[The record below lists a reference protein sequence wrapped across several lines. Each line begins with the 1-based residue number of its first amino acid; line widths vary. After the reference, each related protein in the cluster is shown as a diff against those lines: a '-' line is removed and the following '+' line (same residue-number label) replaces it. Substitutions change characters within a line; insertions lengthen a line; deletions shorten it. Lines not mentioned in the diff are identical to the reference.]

1 MRNNMKITTSQLR
14 KIIKEEISVIRK
26 NYINESLQ
34 SKVEALD
41 NAMKDFLNEFPADE
55 KDYACEQL
63 MNLAQGA
70 CDLLNQESISIDDIV
85 VDPSSLNNEQK
96 NFLNN
101 LLKMSVE
108 QLATQY
114 SDITG
119 EKYGRSSIIYS
130 DPGEEEII
138 KMILEVAYPELELK

>member
-1 MRNNMKITTSQLR
+1 
-14 KIIKEEISVIRK
+14 
-26 NYINESLQ
+26 
-34 SKVEALD
+34 
-41 NAMKDFLNEFPADE
+41 
-55 KDYACEQL
+55 
-63 MNLAQGA
+63 
-70 CDLLNQESISIDDIV
+70 
-85 VDPSSLNNEQK
+85 
-96 NFLNN
+96 
-101 LLKMSVE
+101 MSVE

>member
-1 MRNNMKITTSQLR
+1 MKITTSQLR

-34 SKVEALD
+34 SKGEQLS
-41 NAMKDFLNEFPADE
+41 NAMQDFLDEFPADQ
-55 KDYACEQL
+55 KKLACEQL

-130 DPGEEEII
+130 DQGEEEII

>member
-1 MRNNMKITTSQLR
+1 MKITTSQLR

-41 NAMKDFLNEFPADE
+41 NAMKDFLNEFPADQ

>member
-1 MRNNMKITTSQLR
+1 MKITTSQLR

>member
-41 NAMKDFLNEFPADE
+41 NAMQDFLDEFPADQ

>member
-1 MRNNMKITTSQLR
+1 MRSNMKITTSQLR

>member
-41 NAMKDFLNEFPADE
+41 NAMKDFLNEFPADQ

>member
-1 MRNNMKITTSQLR
+1 MKITTSQLR

-138 KMILEVAYPELELK
+138 KMILEVAYPELKLK

>member
-1 MRNNMKITTSQLR
+1 MKITTSQLR

-70 CDLLNQESISIDDIV
+70 CDLF
-85 VDPSSLNNEQK
+85 NE
-96 NFLNN
+96 
-101 LLKMSVE
+101 
-108 QLATQY
+108 
-114 SDITG
+114 
-119 EKYGRSSIIYS
+119 
-130 DPGEEEII
+130 
-138 KMILEVAYPELELK
+138 PELELK